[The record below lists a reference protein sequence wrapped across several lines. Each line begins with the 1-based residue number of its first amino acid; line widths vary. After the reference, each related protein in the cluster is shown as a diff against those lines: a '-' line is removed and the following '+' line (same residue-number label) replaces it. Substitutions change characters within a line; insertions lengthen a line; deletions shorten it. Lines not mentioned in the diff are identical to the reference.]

1 MIIFFLSSFFAKVLT
16 LCLMILLVNI
26 LIDNRY
32 KLYLHKLSN
41 LMVIQSKKIVKL

>member
-1 MIIFFLSSFFAKVLT
+1 MT
-16 LCLMILLVNI
+16 LLGNL

-41 LMVIQSKKIVKL
+41 LMGIQSKKIVKL

>member
-1 MIIFFLSSFFAKVLT
+1 MIFFFLSYFFCKGFNIMLDDSFSKFF
-16 LCLMILLVNI
+16 
-26 LIDNRY
+26 DNRY